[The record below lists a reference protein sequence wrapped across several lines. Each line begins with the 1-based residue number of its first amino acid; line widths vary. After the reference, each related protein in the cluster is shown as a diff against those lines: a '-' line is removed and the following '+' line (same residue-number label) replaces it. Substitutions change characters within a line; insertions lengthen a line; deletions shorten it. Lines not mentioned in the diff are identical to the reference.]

1 MTVDPMAL
9 VLRQLDRMERQQE
22 RIETKI
28 DEKVDYRM
36 FEEFKRQMEE
46 RTDRI
51 EMEIEGIT
59 KAAVSPDQVTN
70 LIERGMKESQ
80 ARGITSRD
88 RWIRWAVATG
98 TLITTALLIYDR
110 FRI

>member
-1 MTVDPMAL
+1 MSVDPMAL

-59 KAAVSPDQVTN
+59 KAAVSPEQVTN
-70 LIERGMKESQ
+70 LIDSGLKESQ
-80 ARGITSRD
+80 ARGITARD

-110 FRI
+110 FKI